1 MDLAQKII
9 EVSQEFGSIC
19 VFCVFTDQIHKN
31 IGCQKNHCYIKYF
44 LEPLK
49 EAIPDPIKD
58 YDSIRNLFIRQTVNY
73 PDVFNYM
80 FKLKTEQGE
89 KSVIDLIEGLKIISG
104 TVIHQEEKVEEKS
117 EIRSL
122 LDILVEQKKKIEQQ
136 IESILSHVNLTT
148 EEK

>member
-1 MDLAQKII
+1 MNL
-9 EVSQEFGSIC
+9 
-19 VFCVFTDQIHKN
+19 H
-31 IGCQKNHCYIKYF
+31 IGCQNNHCNIKYF

-58 YDSIRNLFIRQTVNY
+58 YDSIRNLFIRQSVNY
-73 PDVFNYM
+73 PDVFDYM

-89 KSVIDLIEGLKIISG
+89 KGVIDLIEGLKIING
-104 TVIHQEEKVEEKS
+104 TVTHQEEKVEEKS

>member
-58 YDSIRNLFIRQTVNY
+58 YDSIRNLFIRQTIY
-73 PDVFNYM
+73 LYLFICLSL
-80 FKLKTEQGE
+80 KLNKARR
-89 KSVIDLIEGLKIISG
+89 V
-104 TVIHQEEKVEEKS
+104 
-117 EIRSL
+117 
-122 LDILVEQKKKIEQQ
+122 
-136 IESILSHVNLTT
+136 
-148 EEK
+148 

>member
-122 LDILVEQKKKIEQQ
+122 LDILVEQKKRLNSK
-136 IESILSHVNLTT
+136 LKVF
-148 EEK
+148 

>member
-1 MDLAQKII
+1 
-9 EVSQEFGSIC
+9 
-19 VFCVFTDQIHKN
+19 
-31 IGCQKNHCYIKYF
+31 
-44 LEPLK
+44 
-49 EAIPDPIKD
+49 
-58 YDSIRNLFIRQTVNY
+58 
-73 PDVFNYM
+73 M

-104 TVIHQEEKVEEKS
+104 TVTHQEEKVEEKS